1 MRRRGKRTGGRC
13 RLGERARLSIGCRMG
28 EVTLHDISK
37 RFTLRIDGAL
47 QTVQALS
54 RVNFTVRDGEIVALI
69 GPSGC
74 GKTTALRIAMGLET
88 ASGGR
93 VTVDGREVTGCGH
106 DRGMVFQHAELLP
119 WLTAMQNV
127 MFGLEMKGM
136 RGAELRDTAMRYIEL
151 VGLTDSR
158 NRRPHQLS
166 GGMKQRVGIARALA
180 IDPKVLLMD
189 EPFGALDAQ
198 TRETMQDEL
207 LQLHERTRKTILFVT
222 HDLDEAVLIADRIVV
237 MREGRIQEIM
247 GVPLPRPRGDLGLV
261 RGTKE
266 FADTRYH
273 VWRALHAETPTV
285 H

>member
-1 MRRRGKRTGGRC
+1 
-13 RLGERARLSIGCRMG
+13 MG
-28 EVTLHDISK
+28 EVDLVNVSK
-37 RFTLRIDGAL
+37 QFTLRVGGEI
-47 QTVQALS
+47 QKVQALQKVS
-54 RVNFTVRDGEIVALI
+54 FTVRDGEIVALI

-136 RGAELRDTAMRYIEL
+136 RGAELRDTAERYLEL
-151 VGLTDSR
+151 VGLSDSS

-180 IDPKVLLMD
+180 IDPQVLLMD

-198 TRETMQDEL
+198 TRETMQAEL
-207 LQLHERTRKTILFVT
+207 LDIHARTKKTIIFVT
-222 HDLDEAVLIADRIVV
+222 HDLDEAVLLADRVVV
-237 MREGRIQEIM
+237 MRRGSVQEIM
-247 GVPLPRPRGDLGLV
+247 DVNLPRPRGDLGIL
-261 RGTKE
+261 RGSPE
-266 FADTRYH
+266 FAATRYRLWQAVH
-273 VWRALHAETPTV
+273 DARANAH
-285 H
+285 

>member
-1 MRRRGKRTGGRC
+1 
-13 RLGERARLSIGCRMG
+13 MG
-28 EVTLHDISK
+28 EVTLVDVSK
-37 RFTLRIDGAL
+37 QFTLRVDGKVSAVRAL
-47 QTVQALS
+47 YH
-54 RVNFTVRDGEIVALI
+54 VNFSVRDGEIVALI

-88 ASGGR
+88 ASAGR
-93 VTVDGREVTGCGH
+93 VTGDGREVTGCGH

-180 IDPKVLLMD
+180 IDPSVLLMD

-198 TRETMQDEL
+198 TRESLQAEL
-207 LQLHERTRKTILFVT
+207 LDIHARTPKTILFVT
-222 HDLDEAVLIADRIVV
+222 HDLDEAVLIADRIIV
-237 MREGRIQEIM
+237 MRGGKVHDIM
-247 GVPLPRPRGDLGLV
+247 TVPLPRPRGDLV
-261 RGTKE
+261 E
-266 FADTRYH
+266 
-273 VWRALHAETPTV
+273 
-285 H
+285 

>member
-1 MRRRGKRTGGRC
+1 
-13 RLGERARLSIGCRMG
+13 MG
-28 EVTLHDISK
+28 EVSFVDVSKSFSLRVDGKLHH
-37 RFTLRIDGAL
+37 
-47 QTVQALS
+47 VQALE
-54 RVNFTVRDGEIVALI
+54 RVSFTVRDGEIVALI

-74 GKTTALRIAMGLET
+74 GKTTALRVAMGLDP

-93 VTVDGREVTGCGH
+93 VTVDGREVHGCGH

-119 WLTAMQNV
+119 WLSAMQNV

-136 RGAELRDTAMRYIEL
+136 RGALLRETAKKYLDL
-151 VGLTDSR
+151 VGLADSQ

-180 IDPKVLLMD
+180 IDPSVLLMD

-198 TRETMQDEL
+198 TRESLQAEL
-207 LQLHERTRKTILFVT
+207 LEIHARTRKTILFVT

-237 MREGRIQEIM
+237 MHEGRVQEIVD
-247 GVPLPRPRGDLGLV
+247 VPLTRPRADLSIV
-261 RGTKE
+261 RGLLE
-266 FADTRYH
+266 FNDTRYKI
-273 VWRALHAETPTV
+273 WRMLHATPTV